1 MNINA
6 SCTFDYKSVK
16 ALTHATSYRILKPKT
31 NFILVIVLIVIL
43 ILEAVYGLRY
53 GLVSQAVILFVA
65 SAFFLGWNVFAYF
78 FLPKMQYKALGKI
91 QGTKNEYIF
100 CEDGIKITS
109 EGDLFHSTGEMKYAL
124 IPKVMETSAYLFIFQ
139 NKKQVE
145 VAQIMGITQVQV
157 SRLEKKILL
166 SMRKKAALQEC

>member
-16 ALTHATSYRILKPKT
+16 ALTHAASYRMLKPKT
-31 NFILVIVLIVIL
+31 NFILLIVLTVIL

-65 SAFFLGWNVFAYF
+65 SAFLLGGNVFAYF
-78 FLPKMQYKALGKI
+78 FLPKMQYKALGKM

-109 EGDLFHSTGEMKYAL
+109 EGDLFHSTGEVKYAL

-139 NKKQVE
+139 NKKQAFIVDKST
-145 VAQIMGITQVQV
+145 VTNGSVDDI
-157 SRLEKKILL
+157 RKILYPRL
-166 SMRKKAALQEC
+166 KQKYIMRNY